1 MYLDWYIKDAEATCV
16 IIITEVKNCF
26 RLKDMLNFNVLP
38 QVFIPYKYALQALFR
53 NRETN
58 FPKLVIPKPIYAV
71 ILESSKNNDLFQNR
85 QPYSWKVSFI
95 GFCKTANLVCKSEVK
110 TSKNGRHMFL
120 ATSCKEIASSNT
132 KECIIDIKW
141 VEQLFFF
148 CFRYISIASKSSK
161 IASNVYLPHPALLLA
176 LM

>member
-1 MYLDWYIKDAEATCV
+1 M
-16 IIITEVKNCF
+16 
-26 RLKDMLNFNVLP
+26 
-38 QVFIPYKYALQALFR
+38 
-53 NRETN
+53 
-58 FPKLVIPKPIYAV
+58 
-71 ILESSKNNDLFQNR
+71 ESSKNNDLFQNR

-95 GFCKTANLVCKSEVK
+95 GFFKTANLVCKSEVK
-110 TSKNGRHMFL
+110 TSKDERHMLL
-120 ATSCKEIASSNT
+120 ATSCIEIASSNT

-176 LM
+176 LIKTDLKITCYLTSGYLLLFVNNYCRPEHVIAWVGRESYWSNFYLSS